1 MGQMNIRDAVRQR
14 ILDLCD
20 AHSMSINKMA
30 VECGL
35 TQSTISSIINT
46 GSKNPTL
53 STVAKICGGLGISIR
68 TFFDDELFENT
79 EQEIV

>member
-1 MGQMNIRDAVRQR
+1 MTVRNAIRQR

-20 AHSMSINKMA
+20 SRNMTVNKMA

-35 TQSTISSIINT
+35 TQSTLNSIINT

-53 STVAKICGGLGISIR
+53 ATIAKICTGLNISMR
-68 TFFDDELFENT
+68 EFFDDELFEKIEHEMN
-79 EQEIV
+79 